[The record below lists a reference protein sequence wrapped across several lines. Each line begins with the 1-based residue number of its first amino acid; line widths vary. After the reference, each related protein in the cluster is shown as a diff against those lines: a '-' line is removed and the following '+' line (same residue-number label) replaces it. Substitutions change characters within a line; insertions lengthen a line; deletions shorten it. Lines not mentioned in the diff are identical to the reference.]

1 MKKLRLI
8 CAMVLSL
15 GFVSAAHAELGV
27 GVYGSY
33 QLSGN
38 YTATGTGL
46 DSVKSKGA
54 STLGA
59 LLFVPILPWFT
70 IRGGVGYENAK
81 FESTLT
87 GGGTSDTTLNNMLIP
102 VDLQFHFPVVGLYAF
117 AGAVFVTNQ
126 STDPD
131 AAGKAGSDTRTNMGV
146 GYDFF
151 SFTLLTLSAEVE
163 YQKGSKNISPVSGY
177 DMKTDSTNLTLMARF
192 TL

>member
-27 GVYGSY
+27 GVFGTY
-33 QLSGN
+33 QLSST

-46 DSVKSKGA
+46 DSVKGKGA
-54 STLGA
+54 SSFGA
-59 LLFVPILPWFT
+59 LVFFPVLPWFSL
-70 IRGGVGYENAK
+70 RGGVAYENAK
-81 FESTLT
+81 FESTAT
-87 GGGTSDTTLNNMLIP
+87 GGAMTDTTLNNMLIP

-126 STDPD
+126 STSPD
-131 AAGKAGSDTRTNMGV
+131 TNGKAGSDTRTNMGI

-151 SFTLLTLSAEVE
+151 DLTLLTLSAEVE

-177 DMKTDSTNLTLMARF
+177 DVKNDSMNLNLMARF

>member
-27 GVYGSY
+27 GVFGSY
-33 QLSGN
+33 QLSST
-38 YTATGTGL
+38 YDVTGAGV
-46 DSVKSKGA
+46 DGVKGKGA
-54 STLGA
+54 NSFGA
-59 LLFVPILPWFT
+59 LLFFPVLPWFSL
-70 IRGGVGYENAK
+70 RGGVAYENSK
-81 FESTLT
+81 FETTVT
-87 GGGTSDTTLNNMLIP
+87 GGATSETTLKNTLIP

-117 AGAVFVTNQ
+117 AGAVFVSNQ

-131 AAGKAGSDTRTNMGV
+131 TNGKAGSDTRTNMGV

-151 SFTLLTLSAEVE
+151 SLPFLTFSAEVE
-163 YQKGSKNISPVSGY
+163 YQKGSKNISPVSGF
-177 DMKTDSTNLTLMARF
+177 DLKTSSTNLNLMARF